1 MNKKGFL
8 VIIIALVLGGLSYL
22 LLNRAEEN
30 SINMIQSS
38 PKKLES
44 IDKEKTP
51 TPFRTKKQKA
61 KERKLRSTS
70 PKKFK
75 NIEAYINWFENDSPY
90 GEIKFLKKRI
100 PEIYDCE
107 ENSNDLYEKL
117 KIENFEDE
125 DFEPKRSHFISK
137 AKEFQEKDRNCTM
150 LAKGVLSALNSFFI
164 DNDNEKA
171 KYLIHKKYKVGE
183 YFEHYQEMD
192 RTHYRTKL
200 ILLYNIIDSE
210 PTLSGKQL
218 RDIKFIKMLIV
229 EATLEFKYSNLARLR
244 YLTEVLDYLVDYK
257 VIHERFASEMENFN
271 SRINELSLARL
282 NSMKHEDLSKYLEDT
297 ELLAKELRLLFIKI
311 KQDTY
316 PSE

>member
-1 MNKKGFL
+1 MNKKGLLAITIILFL
-8 VIIIALVLGGLSYL
+8 GALSYI
-22 LLNRAEEN
+22 LLNTEEDN
-30 SINMIQSS
+30 SLDKNQSNT
-38 PKKLES
+38 KELETL
-44 IDKEKTP
+44 DKEQKP
-51 TPFRTKKQKA
+51 IPVRSKKQKA
-61 KERKLRSTS
+61 KEKKLRSTS

-107 ENSNDLYEKL
+107 ENSNDLFEKL
-117 KIENFEDE
+117 KIEDFEDE
-125 DFEPKRSHFISK
+125 DFEPNRSHFLNK

-164 DNDNEKA
+164 DNDNDKA

-200 ILLYNIIDSE
+200 ILLYNIINSE

-218 RDIKFIKMLIV
+218 RDIKLIKLLIA
-229 EATLEFKYSNLARLR
+229 EATLEFRFTNLARLR
-244 YLTEVLDYLVDYK
+244 YLTEVLDYLVEYK
-257 VIHERFASEMENFN
+257 IINERFASEMENFN

-282 NSMKHEDLSKYLEDT
+282 NSKKHEDLSKYLEDI
-297 ELLAKELRLLFIKI
+297 ELLARELRLLFIKI
-311 KQDTY
+311 RKETY
-316 PSE
+316 TTE